1 MGCGFTKGVDSSAS
15 STVAMLVCDKMDLF
29 PAEVT
34 KAIWVY
40 IKKKGLNKG
49 RIISPDATLKTIFP
63 VKESACM
70 GGRGAKERRNRKDCS
85 PRFGSTAEICS
96 RSLVGLEACSCGG
109 VRDVGHGVLECWD
122 AAHVCR
128 LDMLKMAGYV
138 SKHIK

>member
-1 MGCGFTKGVDSSAS
+1 MGCGFTKGADSSAS

-70 GGRGAKERRNRKDCS
+70 GGRGAKERRNRQDCS
-85 PRFGSTAEICS
+85 PRFGSTAEIVQS
-96 RSLVGLEACSCGG
+96 KSC
-109 VRDVGHGVLECWD
+109 WP
-122 AAHVCR
+122 
-128 LDMLKMAGYV
+128 
-138 SKHIK
+138 